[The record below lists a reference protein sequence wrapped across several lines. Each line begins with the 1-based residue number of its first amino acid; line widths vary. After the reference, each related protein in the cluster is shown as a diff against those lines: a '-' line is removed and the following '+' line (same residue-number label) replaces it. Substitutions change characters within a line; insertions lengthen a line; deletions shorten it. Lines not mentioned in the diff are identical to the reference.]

1 MSRSWRLV
9 PASLF
14 GRALLTLIGTFGLFA
29 GATLFIVI
37 HFALAP
43 VSQRSAADLAGIMVL
58 AARTLV
64 QLPPGLRDDYRERLA
79 QDYAL
84 RLADE
89 APVVAPSAFFFPYVA
104 RLEQAMAARLG
115 RPVEVVTSVANGERW
130 FWVALDVDGH
140 TIWTG
145 FPRERLGTR
154 PLEGLSVIAA
164 LAVLLVLVSAAILAR
179 RVTQPL
185 NRLAA
190 AASEVAAGRS
200 PNPLAETGPA
210 ELANLAHQ
218 FNEMSQ
224 QVRDLLANRTVLL
237 AGISHD
243 LRTPLT
249 RLRLAIAMLPA
260 DASPDLIAR
269 MERDTDEMNALITQA
284 VDFAR
289 NVGTGGRALVDLVEL
304 ITDLAADQPRVSWP
318 QPPPCHYPVDIL
330 ALRRILG
337 NLLENALRY
346 SQEQVEIRLDC
357 RLPAPVISLLDR
369 GPGIPESEREAV
381 FRPYYRI
388 EHSRNRATGGSGLG
402 LAVARQLAIANQ
414 IELRLGLRRGGGT
427 VASVHLPAL
436 EAPDPRTESAMRHS

>member
-29 GATLFIVI
+29 GATLFIII

-64 QLPPGLRDDYRERLA
+64 QLPPGLRDDYRARLA

-89 APVVAPSAFFFPYVA
+89 APVAAPSAFFFPYVA

-130 FWVALDVDGH
+130 FWVALDVDGQ
-140 TIWTG
+140 TVWTG

-164 LAVLLVLVSAAILAR
+164 LAVLLVLASATILAR

-218 FNEMSQ
+218 FNQMSQ

-381 FRPYYRI
+381 FRPYYRL
-388 EHSRNRATGGSGLG
+388 EHSRSRATGGSGLG

-436 EAPDPRTESAMRHS
+436 EAPDPRIESAMRHS

>member
-29 GATLFIVI
+29 GATLFIII

-43 VSQRSAADLAGIMVL
+43 VSQRSAADLAGIMAL

-64 QLPPGLRDDYRERLA
+64 QLPPELRDDYRARLA

-89 APVVAPSAFFFPYVA
+89 APVAAPSAFFFPYVA

-130 FWVALDVDGH
+130 FWVALEVDGR

-164 LAVLLVLVSAAILAR
+164 LAVLLVLASAAILAR

-304 ITDLAADQPRVSWP
+304 ITDLAADQPRVFWR
-318 QPPPCHYPVDIL
+318 QPPPCPYPVDIL

-357 RLPAPVISLLDR
+357 RPPTPVISLLDR
-369 GPGIPESEREAV
+369 GPGIPESEQEAV
-381 FRPYYRI
+381 FRPYYRL

-427 VASVHLPAL
+427 VASVRLPAL
-436 EAPDPRTESAMRHS
+436 EAPDPRTESAMHHS

>member
-1 MSRSWRLV
+1 MCSS
-9 PASLF
+9 
-14 GRALLTLIGTFGLFA
+14 
-29 GATLFIVI
+29 
-37 HFALAP
+37 
-43 VSQRSAADLAGIMVL
+43 D
-58 AARTLV
+58 
-64 QLPPGLRDDYRERLA
+64 
-79 QDYAL
+79 
-84 RLADE
+84 
-89 APVVAPSAFFFPYVA
+89 
-104 RLEQAMAARLG
+104 
-115 RPVEVVTSVANGERW
+115 
-130 FWVALDVDGH
+130 
-140 TIWTG
+140 
-145 FPRERLGTR
+145 
-154 PLEGLSVIAA
+154 
-164 LAVLLVLVSAAILAR
+164 
-179 RVTQPL
+179 
-185 NRLAA
+185 
-190 AASEVAAGRS
+190 
-200 PNPLAETGPA
+200 
-210 ELANLAHQ
+210 
-218 FNEMSQ
+218 
-224 QVRDLLANRTVLL
+224 
-237 AGISHD
+237 
-243 LRTPLT
+243 LT

-381 FRPYYRI
+381 FRPYYRL
-388 EHSRNRATGGSGLG
+388 EHSRSRATGGSGLG

-436 EAPDPRTESAMRHS
+436 EAPDPRIESAMRHS

>member
-29 GATLFIVI
+29 GATLFIII

-64 QLPPGLRDDYRERLA
+64 QLPPGLRDDYRARLA

-89 APVVAPSAFFFPYVA
+89 APVAAPSAFFFPYVA

-130 FWVALDVDGH
+130 FWVALDVDGQ
-140 TIWTG
+140 TVWTG
-145 FPRERLGTR
+145 FPRERLDTR

-164 LAVLLVLVSAAILAR
+164 LAVLLVLASATILAR

-218 FNEMSQ
+218 FNQMSQ

-381 FRPYYRI
+381 FRPYYRL
-388 EHSRNRATGGSGLG
+388 EHSRSRATGGSGLG

-436 EAPDPRTESAMRHS
+436 EAPDPRIESAMRHS